1 MEAPAPHS
9 YQSLLNDPAIRF
21 ALKQA
26 WQNSNP
32 GLTGGHEE
40 GGFIVQD
47 SANHLSVLPWP
58 QGLQNSILVPPHR
71 GCQIDEQDIVASF
84 HTHPNMGS
92 NFLQEPGETDRR
104 AVRDDPDL
112 KGAAYMGEFVISQGT
127 IYLITPT
134 GQVREVDQTQAV
146 FAE

>member
-1 MEAPAPHS
+1 MPHS
-9 YQSLLNDPAIRF
+9 QKSILNDPAIRT

-26 WQNSNP
+26 WQDSNP

-47 SANHLSVLPWP
+47 SGNNLSVLQWP
-58 QGLQNSILVPPHR
+58 KGLQSSIVVPLHR
-71 GCQIDEQDIVASF
+71 SCQIGEQDIVASF
-84 HTHPNMGS
+84 HTHPNTGS
-92 NFLQEPGETDRR
+92 DFLQEPSETDKR

-112 KGAAYMGEFVISQGT
+112 KGAAYLGEFVISQKT

-134 GQVREVDQTQAV
+134 GQVREVDETQIV